1 MVLAFMRLPPPAPPA
16 VFDSR
21 LEPAVERIEILE
33 AFVDLP
39 DVRKASGKR
48 HHLALCLALFTLAV
62 TAGNRGFLAIG
73 DWLNCYRSELIALF
87 NPPKGR
93 LPSYSTIRRVLLK
106 QDYSQYSAALA
117 RFFGIEPLP
126 GETLAVV
133 RLRWSEALGK
143 VLRGSYQLETDN
155 PDSPPHPA
163 IMLVSAYLVERGLI
177 LEPYQVDR
185 KTNVHYVRDVT
196 QGEDAS
202 RIRMHQLPQIFA
214 VARNFAINLYRSNAF
229 SNMAQAERLCKF
241 GLDTLKSIF

>member
-1 MVLAFMRLPPPAPPA
+1 MLKFQANFNGSSVYASAPSRPPA

-33 AFVDLP
+33 AFADLP

-48 HHLALCLALFTLAV
+48 HHLALCLALFTLAI

-106 QDYSQYSAALA
+106 LDYSDYSAALA
-117 RFFGIEPLP
+117 RFFGIQPLP
-126 GETLAVV
+126 GETLAVD
-133 RLRWSEALGK
+133 GK

-185 KTNVHYVRDVT
+185 KTNEIKALPEFIEQLALKGVVIAFDAISTQKNLSAHY
-196 QGEDAS
+196 
-202 RIRMHQLPQIFA
+202 
-214 VARNFAINLYRSNAF
+214 
-229 SNMAQAERLCKF
+229 
-241 GLDTLKSIF
+241 

>member
-1 MVLAFMRLPPPAPPA
+1 MRLPPPAAPA
-16 VFDSR
+16 VVDSR

-48 HHLALCLALFTLAV
+48 HQMALCLALFTLAV
-62 TAGNRGFLAIG
+62 TAGNRGFIAIG
-73 DWLNCYRSELIALF
+73 DWLRCYRSELIALF
-87 NPPKGR
+87 KPPKQR

-106 QDYSQYSAALA
+106 LDYSDYSAALA

-126 GETLAVV
+126 GETLAVD
-133 RLRWSEALGK
+133 GK

-163 IMLVSAYLVERGLI
+163 ILLVSAYLVERGLI

-185 KTNVHYVRDVT
+185 KTNEIKALPEFIT
-196 QGEDAS
+196 QLALKGVVIAFDAIS
-202 RIRMHQLPQIFA
+202 TQK
-214 VARNFAINLYRSNAF
+214 NLSAHH
-229 SNMAQAERLCKF
+229 
-241 GLDTLKSIF
+241 

>member
-33 AFVDLP
+33 AFADLP

-48 HHLALCLALFTLAV
+48 HHLALCLALFTLAI

-106 QDYSQYSAALA
+106 LDYSDYSAALA
-117 RFFGIEPLP
+117 RFFGIQPLP
-126 GETLAVV
+126 GETLAVD
-133 RLRWSEALGK
+133 GK

-185 KTNVHYVRDVT
+185 KTNEIKALPEFIEQLALKGVVIAFDAISTQKNLSAHY
-196 QGEDAS
+196 
-202 RIRMHQLPQIFA
+202 
-214 VARNFAINLYRSNAF
+214 
-229 SNMAQAERLCKF
+229 
-241 GLDTLKSIF
+241 